1 MPADPTVYTK
11 EALQKYYQPKHK
23 PLPTDPTLRRH
34 VETVLRDGYCII
46 PGCFS
51 EFDALEAKSEIDRLH
66 GPAPKTGRDTFDGL
80 KTNRVFSLIAKSRV
94 FDKFC
99 LIPAVR
105 ALNEFFL
112 DDEYLLYIMESIVI
126 QPGEKAQI
134 LHHDDAPTR
143 LPRPRPAVTAAT
155 MICLDDYTEFNGAT
169 RIIPGSHLWGQERMG
184 EDEEAKTAV
193 CPRGSVV
200 YFLGTTWHSGGAN
213 RSDKPRYALTVQ
225 YCQPYIRPLDN
236 LMLSVDPRRVLNG
249 EIPREIANM
258 MGYRSAFPFIGY
270 SDGINPRKATARM
283 LRRLQAPIDYFP
295 PGFASEEGEK
305 EKPRE
310 LNKYMDMSKVK
321 L

>member
-1 MPADPTVYTK
+1 MADTTEYTK
-11 EALQKYYQPKHK
+11 EAINSFYQRKHK

-34 VETVLRDGYCII
+34 VETILRDGFAII
-46 PGCFS
+46 PNAFS
-51 EFDALEAKSEIDRLH
+51 EYDALEAKSEIDRLH
-66 GPAPKTGRDTFDGL
+66 GPAPKTGRDTFDGH

-99 LIPAVR
+99 LIPTVR

-112 DDEYLLYIMESIVI
+112 DEECLIYIMESIVI
-126 QPGEKAQI
+126 QPGEKAQV

-155 MICLDDYTEFNGAT
+155 MICLDDYTETNGAT
-169 RIIPGSHLWGQERMG
+169 RLVPGSHLWGSDRVA
-184 EDEEAKTAV
+184 EDHEAKSAV
-193 CPRGSVV
+193 CPRGSVI
-200 YFLGTTWHSGGAN
+200 YFLGTTWHSGGQN

-270 SDGINPRKATARM
+270 CESVLVSLSGGRCSYGSRN
-283 LRRLQAPIDYFP
+283 
-295 PGFASEEGEK
+295 
-305 EKPRE
+305 
-310 LNKYMDMSKVK
+310 
-321 L
+321 